1 MHVYNNSNLR
11 GDNMRVVKSLMLM
24 AIGATAVLLYQ
35 RYGDQM
41 MIMAEDMI
49 KKHNCTCDGLEN

>member
-11 GDNMRVVKSLMLM
+11 GDNMKVVKGLMLM
-24 AIGATAVLLYQ
+24 AVGATAVLLYQ
-35 RYGDQM
+35 RYGNQM

-49 KKHNCTCDGLEN
+49 KKCNCTYDGLED